1 MAKSV
6 HGRPSREPY
15 WRQVLARWKRSGL
28 SVRAFCEAE
37 GLNSMT
43 VYWWRRE
50 LARRDQSRP
59 AFLPVRVLA
68 EATEPSTIGIEVVL
82 ANGRS
87 VRVGAGFDPRT
98 LVRVVELLEQGG
110 PSC

>member
-6 HGRPSREPY
+6 HARPSREPY

-28 SVRAFCEAE
+28 SVRAFCGAE
-37 GLNSMT
+37 GLNPMT
-43 VYWWRRE
+43 FYWWRGNWGD
-50 LARRDQSRP
+50 AISPGPPSSRCMSSP
-59 AFLPVRVLA
+59 R
-68 EATEPSTIGIEVVL
+68 ATEPSTVGIEVVL

>member
-1 MAKSV
+1 MARSV
-6 HGRPSREPY
+6 SGRPSREPY
-15 WRQVLARWKRSGL
+15 WRQVLARCKRSGL

-37 GLNSMT
+37 GLNPMT

-50 LARRDQSRP
+50 LGRRDRP
-59 AFLPVRVLA
+59 QPSFLPVRVLA
-68 EATEPSTIGIEVVL
+68 EATESSNVGIEVIL

-87 VRVGAGFDPRT
+87 VRVSAGFDPRT
-98 LVRVVELLEQGG
+98 LVCVVETLEQGG